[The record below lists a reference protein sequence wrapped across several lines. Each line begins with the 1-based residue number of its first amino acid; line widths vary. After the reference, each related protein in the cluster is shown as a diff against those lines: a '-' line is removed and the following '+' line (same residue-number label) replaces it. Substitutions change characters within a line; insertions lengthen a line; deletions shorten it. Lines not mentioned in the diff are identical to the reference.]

1 MLTLKRTIISILCGL
16 IILLVTWKYQ
26 NYDYTL
32 KLEDEFF
39 KKVFWV
45 KDKIYSPPPKKSA
58 SFIFI
63 NTGKDLALVEDSIDY
78 GNIAISDRDKILQL
92 LKNINAMKV
101 KPAYCVLDI
110 QFYYPYTV
118 NPQTDTLMQLEINKD
133 SNILLPI
140 LRAGK
145 GAFRPPLYTSTYGHS
160 EYRTFSTNFN
170 KFRIILDENL
180 KSIPLVMHEKIN
192 NAKYEDGILI
202 PTCNDSLCL
211 TAIWPTYYLKDNE
224 IKKSMSG
231 ESIQDIEENA
241 KKKKKMQRVPVDY
254 YNLGELLFDMEANPE
269 TYSNAFSD
277 KIVIV
282 GNFQED
288 VHTTPVGKMTGPVLL
303 ANLYLSLLNNQHI
316 MNYWLLVLLLVT
328 LSSLS
333 YIAIFKKMP
342 EVKINFKFL
351 FSSYLSKFMRDYIS
365 YFGAMFLVS
374 LLAVILFNV
383 QVALFLPSLIFTGI
397 VYIKEKKYL
406 ELKK

>member
-1 MLTLKRTIISILCGL
+1 MLTLKRIVISILCGL
-16 IILLVTWKYQ
+16 AILLVTWKYQ

-58 SFIFI
+58 SFVFI

-78 GNIAISDRDKILQL
+78 GNIAVSDREKILQL
-92 LKNINAMKV
+92 LRNINLMSG
-101 KPAYCVLDI
+101 KPAYTVLDI
-110 QFYYPYTV
+110 QFYYPYTI
-118 NPQTDTLMQLEINKD
+118 NPGTDKLIQQEMDKD

-140 LRAGK
+140 LRMGK
-145 GAFRPPLYTSTYGHS
+145 GAFKAPLYTGTYGHS
-160 EYRTFSTNFN
+160 EYRTFSSNFN

-192 NAKYEDGILI
+192 KAKYEDGVII

-211 TAIWPTYYLKDNE
+211 TAIWPTYYLKDNS
-224 IKKSMSG
+224 IRKTASG
-231 ESIQDIEENA
+231 ESIGAIEEKTITKSA
-241 KKKKKMQRVPVDY
+241 EGVPSIY
-254 YNLGELLFDMEANPE
+254 YNIGELLFDMEANPQ
-269 TYSNAFSD
+269 TYASAFAN
-277 KIVIV
+277 KIIIV
-282 GNFQED
+282 GNFQDD

-316 MNYWLLVLLLVT
+316 MSYWLLLLMLVT
-328 LSSLS
+328 LSGLS

-342 EVKINFKFL
+342 EVKLNFKFL
-351 FSSYLSKFMRDYIS
+351 FSSYLSNFMKNYIS
-365 YFGAMFLVS
+365 YFGAMFLLS

-397 VYIKEKKYL
+397 VYVKEKKYL

>member
-1 MLTLKRTIISILCGL
+1 MLKLKRIIISILCGL
-16 IILLVTWKYQ
+16 AILLVTWKYQ

-58 SFIFI
+58 SFVFI
-63 NTGKDLALVEDSIDY
+63 NTGKDLALVEDTTDY

-92 LKNINAMKV
+92 LKNINAMKD
-101 KPAYCVLDI
+101 KPAYSVLDI
-110 QFYYPYTV
+110 QFYYPYSV
-118 NPQTDTLMQLEINKD
+118 NPATDKLIQQEMNKD

-140 LRAGK
+140 LRMGK
-145 GAFRPPLYTSTYGHS
+145 GAFKSPLYTGTYGHS

-192 NAKYEDGILI
+192 KAKYEDGVII

-211 TAIWPTYYLKDNE
+211 TAIWPTYYLKDNN
-224 IKKSMSG
+224 IKKTASG
-231 ESIQDIEENA
+231 ESIGEIEEKSAN
-241 KKKKKMQRVPVDY
+241 QSINERVPAIY
-254 YNLGELLFDMEANPE
+254 YNIGELLFDMEANPE
-269 TYSNAFSD
+269 TYSSAFAD

-316 MNYWLLVLLLVT
+316 MSYWLLLLLLVT
-328 LSSLS
+328 LSGLS

-342 EVKINFKFL
+342 EIKLNLKFL
-351 FSSYLSKFMRDYIS
+351 FSSYLSNFMKNYIS

-374 LLAVILFNV
+374 LLAVIFFNV

-397 VYIKEKKYL
+397 VYVKEKKYL